1 MHLLPE
7 FGRSVVEIIQDGFV
21 IDAEIEMYTS
31 TELSAEGI
39 GKGIIRLAEVIDNI
53 KWDITLILGDRIE
66 VLAAAIT
73 SALRN
78 IPVAHIHG
86 GEKTNSGHIDELSR
100 HAITKFSHIH
110 FVATQEAANRVKK
123 LGEEAWRVHVVG
135 APGLDVIL
143 HQPIISREELY
154 TTLKLSMDKPVI
166 VVLQHSV
173 SIEQDEAEYQM
184 RETMEAVIKHTGC
197 QVVAI
202 YPNSDPGSVGIIKV
216 LEEYKAYP
224 DIHVYKNLSRRLFIG
239 LLNNAAVMVGNSS
252 SGIIEAPSFKLP
264 VVNVG
269 SRNRGREHTDN
280 VIFVENDK
288 NAISEAINIALFDNK
303 FKEKVKRCKN
313 PYGDGYASQRIVN
326 ILADVVLDRHLLRK
340 QITY

>member
-1 MHLLPE
+1 
-7 FGRSVVEIIQDGFV
+7 
-21 IDAEIEMYTS
+21 
-31 TELSAEGI
+31 
-39 GKGIIRLAEVIDNI
+39 
-53 KWDITLILGDRIE
+53 
-66 VLAAAIT
+66 
-73 SALRN
+73 
-78 IPVAHIHG
+78 
-86 GEKTNSGHIDELSR
+86 
-100 HAITKFSHIH
+100 
-110 FVATQEAANRVKK
+110 
-123 LGEEAWRVHVVG
+123 
-135 APGLDVIL
+135 
-143 HQPIISREELY
+143 
-154 TTLKLSMDKPVI
+154 
-166 VVLQHSV
+166 
-173 SIEQDEAEYQM
+173 
-184 RETMEAVIKHTGC
+184 MEAVIKHTGC

-326 ILADVVLDRHLLRK
+326 ILADVVLDRYLLRK